1 MILVAPTG
9 FWGIVAGIVGIW
21 GICELMK
28 KQKPK
33 KENKIEPIK
42 TNLDDKKYEFIK
54 DYLSSYNYKKY

>member
-28 KQKPK
+28 RPKAK

-42 TNLDDKKYEFIK
+42 TNLDDKKDEFLK
-54 DYLSSYNYKKY
+54 DYLSYYNYKKY